1 MKIYRNT
8 NTLFS
13 NFNGTIIHGI
23 NFGKE
28 VKKKVKVQVSAIS

>member
-1 MKIYRNT
+1 MKVYRNT

-23 NFGKE
+23 NFGKK
-28 VKKKVKVQVSAIS
+28 VLKKVKVPVSAIC